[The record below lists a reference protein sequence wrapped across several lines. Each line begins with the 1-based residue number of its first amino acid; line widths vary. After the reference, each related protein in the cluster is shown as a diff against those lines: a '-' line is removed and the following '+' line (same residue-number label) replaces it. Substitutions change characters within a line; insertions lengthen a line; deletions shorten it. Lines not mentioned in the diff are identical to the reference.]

1 MGRCFNGRAGRNR
14 IIFAFCLLAASGGAF
29 AALAATP
36 SASSVSRCIPTVPAG
51 TNQLSGVNGAVSDTT
66 GIIVS
71 NQGFW
76 IFDKSNPGA
85 CTGNTLVALDDSRLF
100 GTPPGVALYSPRV
113 IYDTQAHRFVIV
125 ALSQASGPGDTYLSA
140 IVSKTSSPTLAAGQ
154 WDTPLSYIVGTSAD
168 TADLPQ
174 VGYTHDH
181 WMFTAEV
188 AFGGSGTGTFATYL
202 IEQNKDEVTAATHF
216 SLTHPTD
223 VQWVPPQVL
232 DSLST
237 AFFVTVDTGSTNAIE
252 IKSVAVPGG
261 PSPGSTIT
269 VPTFTVPSAVTQ
281 SGGQKLDAGDGRF
294 VGPSIQIGNAL
305 WNVQPIETGGHA
317 AFRVYKFDTSTS
329 TVTKTITPSFGGE
342 VFFPTMGTNSGSA
355 GAMAVVGAN
364 FIPASGSGLGM
375 VAFTG
380 PNDSSSGWTYTTVD
394 TTTTEVATDTTAGT
408 ACNGTSATH
417 CLWGPYSAAVI
428 DTSDSTGTTA
438 WTFNQMTT
446 GTAATDWSV
455 EGGKI
460 APATAPVTPPL
471 APIASS
477 ATDVGTDTFTANW
490 SASSGASGYQLDVAT
505 DSGFASF
512 LSGYQAKD
520 VGNVVSAN
528 VSGLSAS
535 TTYYYRVLAVAT
547 GGSSPYSN
555 TISVTTSAGSAKTA
569 IGPLELLVLS
579 LLAFA
584 GLGARY
590 RRT

>member
-1 MGRCFNGRAGRNR
+1 MGKRLDGRARGR
-14 IIFAFCLLAASGGAF
+14 ALLCALAAATIFSL
-29 AALAATP
+29 AAGPTRAATP
-36 SASSVSRCIPTVPAG
+36 STSSVSRCIPTVPAG

-85 CTGNTLVALDDSRLF
+85 CAGNTLVALDDSRLF
-100 GTPPGVALYSPRV
+100 GTPPGVALHSPRV

-140 IVSKTSSPTLAAGQ
+140 IISKTSSPTLAAGQ
-154 WDTPLSYIVGTSAD
+154 WDAPIAYSVGSSAD

-174 VGYTHDH
+174 IGYTQDD
-181 WMFTAEV
+181 WLFTAEV
-188 AFGGSGTGTFATYL
+188 AFGGSGAGTFATYV
-202 IEQNKDEVTAATHF
+202 IEQNKDEVTKLSF

-232 DSLST
+232 DSSST
-237 AFFVTVDTGSTNAIE
+237 AFFATVDTGTTSAIE

-261 PSPGSTIT
+261 PSPGSSIT
-269 VPTFTVPSAVTQ
+269 VPTFAVPLAVTQ

-294 VGPSIQIGNAL
+294 LGPSIQIGSAL

-317 AFRVYKFDTSTS
+317 AFRVYKLDTSTA
-329 TVTKTITPSFGGE
+329 TVTKTIAPSFNGD
-342 VFFPTMGTNSGSA
+342 VFFPTMATNSGSA
-355 GAMAVVGAN
+355 GATAVVGAN
-364 FIPASGSGLGM
+364 FIPASGGGSGML
-375 VAFTG
+375 AFTG

-394 TTTTEVATDTTAGT
+394 STTTEVATDIAAGT
-408 ACNGTSATH
+408 ACNSTSPPH

-428 DTSDSTGTTA
+428 DPSDSSGMTV
-438 WTFNQMTT
+438 WTFNQMAN

-460 APATAPVTPPL
+460 APATATVTPPL
-471 APIASS
+471 APVASS
-477 ATDVGTDTFTANW
+477 ATDVGSDAFTANW
-490 SASSGASGYQLDVAT
+490 GGSSGASGYQLDVAT
-505 DSGFASF
+505 DSGFTNF

-520 VGNVVSAN
+520 VGNVVSAS

-569 IGPLELLVLS
+569 IGPLELLALS

-584 GLGARY
+584 GLGLRL